1 MGLDRVQMVGLVR
14 AETMDGGVER
24 GKVFWC
30 TRAHAEHYILH
41 KIAKLA
47 VEVGPQETKL
57 VEPIQTKKFSDATT
71 DTQQIDSVL
80 SNASGK
86 TEPLSASRP
95 APASRNDTITGN
107 YLRNRQ
113 RGK

>member
-47 VEVGPQETKL
+47 VSVGPQETKPA
-57 VEPIQTKKFSDATT
+57 EPPQTKKYSDATM
-71 DTQQIDSVL
+71 DTQQTDSVQ
-80 SNASGK
+80 SSASGK

-107 YLRNRQ
+107 YLRSRQ